1 MNKLKKIVKR
11 FLIAFISFTLMYILI
26 LLIEWLVHR
35 EVHKVL
41 FMKDMWYTLLNI
53 LFFYIPVGFISFLF
67 GRYILAVANIISIIL
82 GISITEIINN
92 WYRNSSDIKVSFIFT
107 LYLVI
112 IFCAV
117 GGVIETILYFRKNSK

>member
-1 MNKLKKIVKR
+1 
-11 FLIAFISFTLMYILI
+11 MYILI

-92 WYRNSSDIKVSFIFT
+92 WYRNSFDIKVSFIFT

>member
-41 FMKDMWYTLLNI
+41 FMKYMWYTLLNI

-92 WYRNSSDIKVSFIFT
+92 WYRNSFDIKVSFIFT

>member
-92 WYRNSSDIKVSFIFT
+92 WYRNSFDIKVSFIFT

-117 GGVIETILYFRKNSK
+117 GGVIETIL

>member
-112 IFCAV
+112 IFYAV

>member
-1 MNKLKKIVKR
+1 MNKLKKIANR

-53 LFFYIPVGFISFLF
+53 LFFIYQLV
-67 GRYILAVANIISIIL
+67 
-82 GISITEIINN
+82 
-92 WYRNSSDIKVSFIFT
+92 
-107 LYLVI
+107 LYLSYLGDIYWLLLTLLV
-112 IFCAV
+112 
-117 GGVIETILYFRKNSK
+117 LY

>member
-1 MNKLKKIVKR
+1 MNKLKKITNR

-41 FMKDMWYTLLNI
+41 FMKDMWYTLLNT

-67 GRYILAVANIISIIL
+67 GRYILGVANIISIIL
-82 GISITEIINN
+82 GFSITEIINN
-92 WYRNSSDIKVSFIFT
+92 WYRNSSDIKVSFVFT

-117 GGVIETILYFRKNSK
+117 GGVIETVLYFKKNNK

>member
-92 WYRNSSDIKVSFIFT
+92 WYRNSFDIKVSFIFT